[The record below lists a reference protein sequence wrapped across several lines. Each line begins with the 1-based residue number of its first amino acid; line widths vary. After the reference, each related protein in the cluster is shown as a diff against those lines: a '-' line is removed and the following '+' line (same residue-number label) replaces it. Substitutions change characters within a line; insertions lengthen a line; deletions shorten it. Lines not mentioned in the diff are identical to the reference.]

1 MTRDPLERVNEGA
14 VGRAARPRGRRPRT
28 AALIALALSL
38 WLLLAACGTANPRAG
53 ERALPSG
60 WDAVQASARGQTVRW
75 WLYGGDQRINAYI
88 DRYVAPAAARLGV
101 TLKRVPVADTA
112 DAVQRVLADRR
123 AGRTSGGAVDLIWIN
138 GENFAAGKQASLWLH
153 DWVARLPNSRNVNLD
168 DPAIARDLGVPID
181 GQEAPWSRAAF
192 VFAADQARVPRPPA
206 SFPELLAYAKAHP
219 GRITYPAPPD
229 FTGSAF
235 VRQAVQRLGSRQA
248 GFAFLEALKPYQWRG
263 GQTFPA
269 SEAELNELFAG
280 GQVDLAMSY
289 DPSFVAGAVA
299 RGQFPPS
306 TRPFLLGG
314 GALVNTSYVTIPAN
328 AAHLQGAMV
337 VANLLL
343 DPRLQAIKAE
353 PDVVGVPTVLDQAR
367 LLQDERRLLATA
379 PDSPYLLPSFGRPLP
394 ELPADQ
400 VAPVE
405 QQWLREILR

>member
-1 MTRDPLERVNEGA
+1 VNEGA

-138 GENFAAGKQASLWLH
+138 GENFAAGKQAGLWLH
-153 DWVARLPNSRNVNLD
+153 DWVSRLPNSRNVDLN

-192 VFAADQARVPRPPA
+192 VFAADQTRVPRPPA

>member
-1 MTRDPLERVNEGA
+1 VNEGA

-138 GENFAAGKQASLWLH
+138 GENFAAGKQAGLWLH
-153 DWVARLPNSRNVNLD
+153 DWVSRLPNSRNVDLN

-192 VFAADQARVPRPPA
+192 VFAADQTRVPRPPA

-314 GALVNTSYVTIPAN
+314 GALVNTSYVTIPAD